1 MAAQYW
7 QLRGEPRRKRFI
19 AFSNAYHGDT
29 MGAASLGGVKIF
41 HGRFSEWQFPVQ
53 HVSNIAELEA
63 QVSDAGE
70 IAAVVIEPLV
80 QGAAGIRL
88 WPAGMLA
95 ELRRWCDAHGV
106 LLILTR

>member
-1 MAAQYW
+1 
-7 QLRGEPRRKRFI
+7 
-19 AFSNAYHGDT
+19 
-29 MGAASLGGVKIF
+29 MGAVSLGGVKTF

-88 WPAGMLA
+88 RWRGCWRNCGAGVMRTA
-95 ELRRWCDAHGV
+95 SS
-106 LLILTR
+106 